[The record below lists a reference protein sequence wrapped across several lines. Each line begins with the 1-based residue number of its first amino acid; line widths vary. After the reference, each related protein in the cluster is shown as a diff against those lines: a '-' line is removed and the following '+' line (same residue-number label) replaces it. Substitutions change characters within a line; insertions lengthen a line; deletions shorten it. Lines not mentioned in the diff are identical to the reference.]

1 MKKYQIILLHI
12 RKKAEQLEE
21 DTFKVYGYF
30 IPLKFYIGGSF
41 KINTEN
47 MSKREIK
54 QLLYNINAGLKMKLV
69 NFEKEFGKNLDFN
82 NDR

>member
-1 MKKYQIILLHI
+1 
-12 RKKAEQLEE
+12 
-21 DTFKVYGYF
+21 
-30 IPLKFYIGGSF
+30 
-41 KINTEN
+41 

-69 NFEKEFGKNLDFN
+69 NFEEEFGKNLDFN